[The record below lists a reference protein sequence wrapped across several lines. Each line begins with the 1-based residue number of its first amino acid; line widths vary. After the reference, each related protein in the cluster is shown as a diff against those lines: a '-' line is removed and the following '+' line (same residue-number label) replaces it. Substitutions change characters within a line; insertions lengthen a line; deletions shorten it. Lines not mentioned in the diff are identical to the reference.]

1 MNIDLFSSRA
11 TQRTANIN
19 EDADNL
25 QSENNIY
32 EYVADDLTEENI
44 YEHVPE
50 SSTRLPYPSPTVEE
64 GDYYIL

>member
-1 MNIDLFSSRA
+1 MAHFISIWFSSRA
-11 TQRTANIN
+11 TPGPANIN
-19 EDADNL
+19 DDVR
-25 QSENNIY
+25 ENNIY

-50 SSTRLPYPSPTVEE
+50 SSTRLPYPSPSAEE